1 MNKDE
6 LLKIYSAYL
15 PYGLLI
21 ETRTDEEI
29 KTEGSYISKLTGVDH
44 LGLHDEFAN
53 CWEFEVRPIL
63 YDLSYL
69 TKEIEHGGEKF
80 VPIVELLKIKYPNQK
95 GRYATTEYSTFGY
108 PFACFSVD
116 AGKQIKVNT
125 SYLLEEPFWIFQKI
139 TEWHFNA
146 FNLPEDQFINKATLK
161 Q

>member
-6 LLKIYSAYL
+6 LLKIYSVYL

-69 TKEIEHGGEKF
+69 TKKELRKAGFDDYVDYLTHERDGWVERYGFEEYMDKIPHGHF
-80 VPIVELLKIKYPNQK
+80 Q
-95 GRYATTEYSTFGY
+95 
-108 PFACFSVD
+108 
-116 AGKQIKVNT
+116 
-125 SYLLEEPFWIFQKI
+125 YLVSK
-139 TEWHFNA
+139 HYNV
-146 FNLPEDQFINKATLK
+146 FNLPEHQFINKATLTNK
-161 Q
+161 